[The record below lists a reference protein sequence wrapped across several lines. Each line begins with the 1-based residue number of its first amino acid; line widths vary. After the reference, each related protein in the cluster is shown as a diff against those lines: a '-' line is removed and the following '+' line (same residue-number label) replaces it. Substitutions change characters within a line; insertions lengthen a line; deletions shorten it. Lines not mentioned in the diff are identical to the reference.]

1 MKIFFSKFQQ
11 RDKKF
16 GWLLFSL
23 IFLLQILTILGNMA
37 AQDRYTKNTA
47 QSMMQIQSLTLC
59 KKML

>member
-47 QSMMQIQSLTLC
+47 QSMMQIQSLNLC

>member
-47 QSMMQIQSLTLC
+47 QSIMQIQSLNLC